1 MSAMA
6 KGTVLFDAESTLI
19 DTVYVF
25 WILFE
30 MPGTGTFNIHES
42 GK

>member
-6 KGTVLFDAESTLI
+6 KGTVLFDAENALI
-19 DTVYVF
+19 DTIYVF

-30 MPGTGTFNIHES
+30 MPGTGMFNVRES